1 MRHVYECPVR
11 WADQDLLG
19 HVNNVVYVDYLQEAR
34 VDMIRTLGRSA
45 RGEELAEAVVV
56 VRTDVAYRAP
66 LFFDHGTVLVECWV
80 SELRA
85 ATFTLSYEVFH
96 RRDDGSRKVYL
107 QASTVLT
114 PYVFAEERPRRLTAE
129 ERESLAPYVEQDGA
143 VETVAPVDL
152 GAPGER
158 PATVGHYPLQV
169 RFSDVDVYRHV
180 NNVTY
185 FEYYQE
191 SRIRYF
197 SELWEQAAG
206 SAPFPLLVVAR
217 KSVEYR
223 LPVLHRPEP
232 YDVWSWISRVGTTSF
247 DVQSELCDGDT
258 VLSRART
265 TIVVVDPEDQ
275 RPTPPAPE
283 HRTALVAAMG

>member
-1 MRHVYECPVR
+1 MRHLYECPVR

-34 VDMIRTLGRSA
+34 VDMLRTHGRTEQA
-45 RGEELAEAVVV
+45 EALAEGVVV
-56 VRTDVAYRAP
+56 VRTDVTYRAP
-66 LFFDHGTVLVECWV
+66 LLFDHGTVLVECWV

-96 RRDDGSRKVYL
+96 RRDDGSRTVYL
-107 QASTVLT
+107 QATTVLT
-114 PYVFAEERPRRLTAE
+114 PYVFGEERPRRLTTG
-129 ERESLAPYVEQDGA
+129 ERESLTAYLEPAEAAAPL
-143 VETVAPVDL
+143 DL
-152 GAPGER
+152 GAVGER
-158 PATVGHYPLQV
+158 PASVGHYPVQV

-191 SRIRYF
+191 ARIRYF
-197 SELWEQAAG
+197 SELWAG
-206 SAPFPLLVVAR
+206 AGASAPYPLLVVAR
-217 KSVEYR
+217 KNVEYKV
-223 LPVLHRPEP
+223 PVLHRPEP

-265 TIVVVDPEDQ
+265 TIVVVDREAQ

-283 HRTALVAAMG
+283 FREALVAALA